1 MRSRG
6 RRAEFSLE
14 AVRAHWNAVAG
25 VYDRWN
31 ARYDSTHFQRFEE
44 ALRHLP
50 LTAGQRVLDVWSRT
64 GNASRYLQAAG
75 PPIAYVG
82 LELSEAMLRCA
93 RHKYPGR
100 AFVQGAMVEL
110 PFARASFDHV
120 LSLETLEHVPEP
132 ARFLAE
138 LRRVLR
144 DGGRLVLSTPPATAE
159 WMTALVDALKLN
171 HGEGPRRFLPS
182 RQVRA
187 LLAGAG
193 FRILL
198 HRGTVLIPAGPRR
211 LRRWSQEWLEPR
223 VQGTLLAEF
232 GIRQF
237 YVCQSVA
244 G

>member
-6 RRAEFSLE
+6 RRAEFSLG

-31 ARYDSTHFQRFEE
+31 TRYDSTHFQRFEE

-64 GNASRYLQAAG
+64 GNASRYLQAAC
-75 PPIAYVG
+75 PQIAYVG
-82 LELSEAMLRCA
+82 LELSDAMLRCA
-93 RHKYPGR
+93 RQKYPGR
-100 AFVQGAMVEL
+100 DFVQGTMVEL

-138 LRRVLR
+138 ARRVLR
-144 DGGRLVLSTPPATAE
+144 EGGRLVLSTPPATAE

-182 RQVRA
+182 REVKA
-187 LLAGAG
+187 LLAAAG

-211 LRRWSQEWLEPR
+211 LRRWSQHWLEPR
-223 VQGTLLAEF
+223 VQGTVLAEF

-237 YVCQSVA
+237 YVCQ
-244 G
+244 GGPG